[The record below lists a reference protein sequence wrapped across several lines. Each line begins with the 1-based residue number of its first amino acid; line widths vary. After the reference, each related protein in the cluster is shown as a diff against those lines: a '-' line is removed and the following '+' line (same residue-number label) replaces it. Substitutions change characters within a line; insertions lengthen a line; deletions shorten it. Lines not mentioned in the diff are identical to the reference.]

1 MKKIILLSFV
11 LILSLSYSYTVKAQC
26 PMCKTSVESSL
37 KDKSSMKGRGLNK
50 GILYLLSA
58 PYLAVG
64 LVGIGWYRQRRK
76 KANKRNEQ

>member
-1 MKKIILLSFV
+1 MKKILIILF
-11 LILSLSYSYTVKAQC
+11 IFIASLGTVETANAQC

-64 LVGIGWYRQRRK
+64 IVGITWYRQRK
-76 KANKRNEQ
+76 KKGNKNNGQ

>member
-1 MKKIILLSFV
+1 MKKIFILFLV
-11 LILSLSYSYTVKAQC
+11 LILSLSYSKTIQAQC

-64 LVGIGWYRQRRK
+64 LVGIGWYRQRKK

>member
-1 MKKIILLSFV
+1 MKKIILLCFV
-11 LILSLSYSYTVKAQC
+11 LILSLSFSDKVNAQC

-64 LVGIGWYRQRRK
+64 LVGIGWYRHRRK
-76 KANKRNEQ
+76 KSNNKNEQ

>member
-1 MKKIILLSFV
+1 MKSKFLLLFMLIALFLIIPAA
-11 LILSLSYSYTVKAQC
+11 KAQC

-37 KDKSSMKGRGLNK
+37 KDKKSSKGKGLNK

-64 LVGIGWYRQRRK
+64 IVGVTWYRQRK
-76 KANKRNEQ
+76 KKMRNL